1 MIGSIYKKNEEKY
14 LLLLKISK
22 NIWFSWKISEKPI
35 LINNTISMV
44 AASNTSYFLHKVIGP
59 IEIDE
64 ESILI
69 DTISD
74 PLEVTLSILIDEHI
88 INWAKVTLRN
98 WEIQGVPE
106 EIGEAGKDN
115 LKNYLAWVFGHEKIL
130 RRAPDSPLG
139 GERVESI
146 QGEAQ

>member
-1 MIGSIYKKNEEKY
+1 MIGNIYKKNEEKY
-14 LLLLKISK
+14 LLLLKISN
-22 NIWFSWKISEKPI
+22 NIWFSWKISDTPI

-44 AASNTSYFLHKVIGP
+44 VAPNTSYFLHKVIGP
-59 IEIDE
+59 VKIDK
-64 ESILI
+64 ESILV

-88 INWAKVTLRN
+88 INWAKITLHN

-106 EIGEAGKDN
+106 EIGEDGKDN
-115 LKNYLAWVFGHEKIL
+115 LKNYLAWIFGHEKEL
-130 RRAPDSPLG
+130 KRASDSPLG